1 MKNKLSACFLLL
13 TIVCGLSLT
22 SFGGVSAQTENVRII
37 SYSYYIDMLGNL
49 VVVGEVQNVG
59 NTVIDYVV
67 VSGAVTGSDGSYVES
82 GNRVWALNLI
92 PGQKA
97 PFYLDFLSKYTNS
110 QTWYVG
116 VADVSLSIYQAPS
129 TTKYQYQEV
138 KVLDDKP
145 APTSEGEYWVKGNL
159 KNNGAQTA
167 TDVTV
172 LATFYNSS
180 GTVVAIGY
188 STTISSL
195 AAGATTSFK
204 VAAFDLNQTL
214 VSPPQKIAGYSLLVQ
229 VKSPMQTGTAP
240 VANTT
245 IIPVPTTA
253 PTANNSDT
261 EANTDQNVIYVGVV
275 VAVVIAVI
283 VASVLLKRRKPA
295 DKPVSQKPLPKK
307 QKRK

>member
-1 MKNKLSACFLLL
+1 
-13 TIVCGLSLT
+13 
-22 SFGGVSAQTENVRII
+22 
-37 SYSYYIDMLGNL
+37 MLGNL

-204 VAAFDLNQTL
+204 VAAFDLNQTI
-214 VSPPQKIAGYSLLVQ
+214 VSPSQKIAGYSLLVQ

>member
-1 MKNKLSACFLLL
+1 M
-13 TIVCGLSLT
+13 CGLSLT

-204 VAAFDLNQTL
+204 VAAFDLNQTI
-214 VSPPQKIAGYSLLVQ
+214 VSPSQKIAGYSLLVQ